1 MKKII
6 LYLVFGCFFINNT
19 YADLSLETKN
29 KYNLQIENVV
39 NNFDKSLSNKT
50 LNEQLEKYSAIQYKV
65 ENALTKKLS
74 EKNKYV
80 LETLNNKIKRN
91 ILKINLKIKNSQT
104 QNITKE
110 IKNDTIAQFDTSHI
124 TDDLFDTPNS
134 NKTTDEN
141 IFIDPNIYLYE
152 IKDKVKMFINVE
164 NDLSTSYDLWYK
176 IKYTKIVWLN
186 SSDEVKKYKNLLSSN
201 SSKLSDEVLLFNYLN
216 KEYYITVWWYNTVTD
231 KDSLLLFDEKNDW
244 FDDNTRKQYLK
255 QIEDLTKNI
264 IAWEN
269 TEDWKILKIYSWI
282 TNNIKYDYDK
292 FNADINWL
300 EKTISMKQSDTWIWT
315 FANKKWV
322 CWWISRLFIYML
334 NSAWINKTDYLIWY
348 HLNSTLYNWKLIAHA
363 WVKIWD
369 YYYDPTFWLWQGEYK
384 YFKLPKDLFYAD
396 RIDLYDDKYK
406 SYKDLSTNELLN
418 IISKNY
424 LNLTEKYKNN
434 NYLLLNK
441 YINLKS
447 IWINDYIQNL
457 WYLNEWL
464 TNFSSNFSNE
474 VYYNWTNLNFT
485 SYLWNKRIFYSE
497 NRVYKINPKI
507 ENKSN
512 LNNYGESQYLLTWL
526 YSKYWMEFIHE
537 LYSVAKNNKDYNEEQ
552 LITTA
557 VARFDSTKP
566 DFDTLFK
573 NFVNEVYEISKTEFN

>member
-104 QNITKE
+104 TNTTKE
-110 IKNDTIAQFDTSHI
+110 IKNDTIAQVNTSSI

-134 NKTTDEN
+134 NKSTDEN
-141 IFIDPNIYLYE
+141 VFIDPNIYLNE
-152 IKDKVKMFINVE
+152 IKDKVKQFVWVDDDLKWLSWSITSINY
-164 NDLSTSYDLWYK
+164 S
-176 IKYTKIVWLN
+176 KIVGLN
-186 SSDEVKKYKNLLSSN
+186 SSDDVKNYKNLLNSN
-201 SSKLSDEVLLFNYLN
+201 NLKLSDEALLYNFNS
-216 KEYYITVWWYNTVTD
+216 KQYYITIWWYNSIIDTN
-231 KDSLLLFDEKNDW
+231 KSLKNDSNQDW
-244 FDDNTRKQYLK
+244 YDENSRTKYLK
-255 QIEDLTKNI
+255 EIEELTRNI

-269 TEDWKILKIYSWI
+269 TEEWKILKIYSWI
-282 TNNIKYDYDK
+282 TNNIKYDYDNL
-292 FNADINWL
+292 NANLNWL
-300 EKTISMKQSDTWIWT
+300 EKTISMKQSDSWLWT
-315 FANKKWV
+315 FVNKKWV
-322 CWWISRLFIYML
+322 CWWISKLFIYML

-348 HLNSTLYNWKLIAHA
+348 PLNSTLYNWKLIAHA

-369 YYYDPTFWLWQGEYK
+369 YYYDPTFWLGQINYK

-396 RIDLYDDKYK
+396 RIDLYDEKFNLYKNLSEDK
-406 SYKDLSTNELLN
+406 LSN
-418 IISKNY
+418 IIIKNY
-424 LNLTEKYKNN
+424 FDLMNKYKND
-434 NYLLLNK
+434 NYLILKDYYNLNSIWANEYIVNLGYLNK
-441 YINLKS
+441 
-447 IWINDYIQNL
+447 
-457 WYLNEWL
+457 WL
-464 TNFSSNFSNE
+464 INFSSNFSNE
-474 VYYNWTNLNFT
+474 IVYNGSNINFT

-526 YSKYWMEFIHE
+526 YSKYWMEFINE